1 MFNLFNSDLK
11 RPLLI
16 ALLIAFLS
24 ACGFGYLSYKYHAEK
39 AVLAEQIK
47 GLNEI
52 NKSLSE
58 SNEKALK
65 LCSLIDSTTTEW
77 KKEEK
82 QAESETQ
89 ATVDEIDRL
98 STKSPVVKKE
108 TFVAE
113 KATDEKDNVVDIDG
127 KLSNDLVR
135 LLSESC
141 LSAKGSACSE

>member
-1 MFNLFNSDLK
+1 MFDMLSK
-11 RPLLI
+11 PLLI
-16 ALLIAFLS
+16 ALVITFLS

-47 GLNEI
+47 ELNGI

-58 SNEKALK
+58 SNEKAMK

-77 KKEEK
+77 KKEEQ

-89 ATVDEIDRL
+89 AAVDEIDKL
-98 STKSPVVKKE
+98 VAKPPVAKKE
-108 TFVAE
+108 TTIAE
-113 KATDEKDNVVDIDG
+113 KATDEKDNVVDIDS

-141 LSAKGSACSE
+141 LSAKGSSCINP

>member
-1 MFNLFNSDLK
+1 MFNILSK
-11 RPLLI
+11 PLLI
-16 ALLIAFLS
+16 ALVIAFLS

-39 AVLAEQIK
+39 AVLAEQIRD
-47 GLNEI
+47 LNEI

-58 SNEKALK
+58 SNEKAQK

-77 KKEEK
+77 KKEEQ

-89 ATVDEIDRL
+89 AAVDEIDKL
-98 STKSPVVKKE
+98 SIKPSVIKKE

-113 KATDEKDNVVDIDG
+113 KATDEKDDVVDIDG

-141 LSAKGSACSE
+141 LSAKGSSCINP